1 MIMMVLLCMMQ
12 DLKNS
17 VLNTRGGACSER
29 RRKYIPVGLSAASMP
44 QALSTQTSPRLEL
57 IFNESG
63 SALVTLSGLNSY
75 SLPLPSMNT
84 NITW

>member
-44 QALSTQTSPRLEL
+44 QALSTQALPRVLNTDL
-57 IFNESG
+57 LTDSLT
-63 SALVTLSGLNSY
+63 LVTG
-75 SLPLPSMNT
+75 
-84 NITW
+84 